1 VTASPEENDAAI
13 ATALLAKTDS
23 DYHLASALFE
33 NHKNGYYRL
42 RGYRSTAEY
51 LRERFKGQEQDS
63 AARVHARSFQ
73 RLIREFKLALE
84 IPKFRE
90 AFDQIPRSN
99 RRLIA
104 QVITPDNAEEW
115 IARGRTMTYRELEEL
130 IMKRV
135 DGPAAGMVTKRLRFF
150 PDQWEIYQR
159 AIESAKKILE
169 GEGRAPEDLAEG
181 LLVEMVCQEFIGTY
195 EAGGFKAFAY
205 FECPACGKFSPMTRN
220 PEQDVPDGER
230 KMIVFECRS
239 CGAGVVTKA
248 FA

>member
-1 VTASPEENDAAI
+1 MNPEENDSAI
-13 ATALLAKTDS
+13 ASALLAKTDS
-23 DYHLASALFE
+23 DYTLAQALFE

-42 RGYRSTAEY
+42 KGYRSTAEY
-51 LRERFKGQEQDS
+51 LRERFKGQAQDE
-63 AARVHARSFQ
+63 AARGHARSFQ

-104 QVITPDNAEEW
+104 QVLTPENAEEW

-130 IMKRV
+130 ILKRPE
-135 DGPAAGMVTKRLRFF
+135 GPAAGMVTKRLRFF

-159 AIESAKKILE
+159 AIDSAKRILE

-181 LLVEMVCQEFIGTY
+181 LLLEMVCQEFIGTY
-195 EAGGFKAFAY
+195 ETGGFKSFAY
-205 FECPACGKFSPMTRN
+205 FECPGCGKFSAMTRR
-220 PEQDVPDGER
+220 PEQDVPDGEG
-230 KMIVFECRS
+230 KMVLFECRS
-239 CGAGVVTKA
+239 CGRPVVGKA
-248 FA
+248 LAA